1 MPISRHP
8 RAHPSPRQPLTHF
21 LSLYSCFLWAC
32 LEWTHTQC
40 VTLFLTFS
48 TGRSVLEVLP
58 CCCMSFGCWII
69 FHHTCHILCIC
80 SSADEHLGCFHF
92 LAVVL
97 PSLDRKSCILE
108 KSYGLGIDI
117 ISGVWLAQAGA
128 FWLIHSSKPL
138 SIYSFFVPSTG
149 LSPGSPAVSKMHMA
163 HAFMGLSCRQAVSEQ
178 IKAGEY

>member
-1 MPISRHP
+1 MSWMDSYTMCHFVSDFLHWAQCSWGSSMLLHVFWLLNHI
-8 RAHPSPRQPLTHF
+8 PSHVPHLVHVF
-21 LSLYSCFLWAC
+21 VGW
-32 LEWTHTQC
+32 WTSW
-40 VTLFLTFS
+40 L
-48 TGRSVLEVLP
+48 LP
-58 CCCMSFGCWII
+58 
-69 FHHTCHILCIC
+69 
-80 SSADEHLGCFHF
+80 F

-97 PSLDRKSCILE
+97 PSLYRKSCILE

-128 FWLIHSSKPL
+128 FWLIHSLKPL